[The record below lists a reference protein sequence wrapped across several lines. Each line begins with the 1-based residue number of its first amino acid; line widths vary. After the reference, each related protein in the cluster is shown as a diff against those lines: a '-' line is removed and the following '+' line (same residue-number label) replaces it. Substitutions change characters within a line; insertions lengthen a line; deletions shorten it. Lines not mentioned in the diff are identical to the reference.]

1 MAVKHEIKSQLAKLL
16 ATENLIV
23 EHRHC
28 ETAQF
33 NVHTRVLTLPM
44 WERASNIVYDML
56 VGHEVG
62 HALFTPDDDWN
73 KIYPDLPHQYVNIIE
88 DIRIE
93 KQMKRKYPGLAK
105 TFFAGYG
112 ELSSQDF
119 FCIADEDISTFTLAD
134 RINLNAKIGNFI
146 DVKFSEKEQEIV
158 RLCDE
163 CSTFGDVILAA
174 QELYKF
180 CKDEQQQQPQ
190 SAPVQSQSD
199 QSSDEQEEDG
209 QQEQQQVPTNS
220 NGDNLDNED
229 EKEDGEVT
237 PDVQQTTTKNERGG
251 KTQDPEIRT
260 VDSLEE
266 SIRDLV
272 NQHSQENTYVEIPDS
287 LNISKVIADNSE
299 IHEHCEEMFA
309 FYQKQEEDPTY
320 NLYAK
325 VDALFYEFKKSAQK
339 EVNYLVKEFECKKS
353 ADQYARA
360 STSRTGVL
368 DCTKLHTYKYNED
381 LFRKITVLP
390 DGKNHGLVFILD
402 WSGSMSTVLTDTIKQ
417 LYNLVW
423 FCKKVNIPFDVY
435 AFTNEWNKPR
445 FDPDT
450 QKYTEYPEFPVEEQ
464 VEGEFIIDKDF
475 SLMNLLTSNVN
486 GKVLE
491 KQLINIWRIAYYF
504 TNRYV
509 GYDIP
514 HRLSLSG
521 TPLNESL
528 VCLHKVLPEFQKR
541 NKVQK
546 VQCVILTDGE
556 APPLNYWK
564 ERTYTSYHSPTRE
577 TITELGSHYV
587 NGYNTILRDRK
598 TGNTYA
604 LDHGFTSLTDQ
615 LLYQLRDRFTN
626 VNFIGIRVIAPREA
640 GRFIDMNNGS
650 NDLKETFR
658 KEKACVITTSGYHAY
673 FAISSTSLAQ
683 DTEFDVDEGASK
695 AKIKSAFVK
704 SLKTKKLNKKVLG
717 EFISLVA

>member
-16 ATENLIV
+16 ATEDLIV

-44 WERASNIVYDML
+44 WEKASNTVYDLL

-62 HALFTPDDDWN
+62 HALFTPEDDWN
-73 KIYPDLPHQYVNIIE
+73 KTYPKLPHQYVNIIE

-105 TFFAGYG
+105 TFYNGYS
-112 ELSSQDF
+112 ELSDQDF
-119 FCIADEDISTFTLAD
+119 FSLEDEDVSTFTLAD
-134 RINLNAKIGNFI
+134 RINLHSKIGNFI
-146 DVKFSEKEQEIV
+146 DIKFSDKEKEIV
-158 RLCDE
+158 ALCE
-163 CSTFGDVILAA
+163 NCYTFADVLIAA

-180 CKDEQQQQPQ
+180 CKDQQQDL
-190 SAPVQSQSD
+190 QSQSASVQSNGQ
-199 QSSDEQEEDG
+199 QSSE
-209 QQEQQQVPTNS
+209 QQEQGDQEQEQSSS
-220 NGDNLDNED
+220 NEGSSLDRED
-229 EKEDGEVT
+229 QEEGGEVT
-237 PDVQQTTTKNERGG
+237 PDVQKSTTKNPQGG
-251 KTQDPEIRT
+251 KDQDPEIRT

-272 NQHSQENTYVEIPDS
+272 NQHSAENTYVEIPDS
-287 LNISKVIADNSE
+287 LDIGAVIAKNSE
-299 IHEHCEEMFA
+299 IHEHCDERFA
-309 FYQKQEEDPTY
+309 LYQEKEEDKSF
-320 NLYAK
+320 NIYAK
-325 VDALFYEFKKSAQK
+325 VDRLFYEFKKSAQK

-353 ADQYARA
+353 ADQYARS
-360 STSRTGVL
+360 STARTGVL

-402 WSGSMSTVLTDTIKQ
+402 WSGSMAPVLTDTIKQ
-417 LYNLVW
+417 LYNLIW

-435 AFTNEWNKPR
+435 AFTNEWNKPY
-445 FDPDT
+445 FDPVT
-450 QKYTEYPEFPVEEQ
+450 QKYTEYPEFPVKEK

-475 SLMNLLTSNVN
+475 SLMNILTSNVN

-491 KQLINIWRIAYYF
+491 KQLINIWRIAQYF
-504 TNRYV
+504 SNRYV

-514 HRLSLSG
+514 WRLALSG

-528 VCLHKVLPEFQKR
+528 ICLHKLLPEFQKR

-556 APPLNYWK
+556 APALNYWK
-564 ERTYTSYHSPTRE
+564 ERTYTSFHSPTRE
-577 TITELGSHYV
+577 TITELGSSYV
-587 NGYNTILRDRK
+587 NGHNTIIRDRK

-604 LDHGFTSLTDQ
+604 LDHTYTSLTDN
-615 LLYQLRDRFTN
+615 LLYQLRNRFTN

-640 GRFIDMNNGS
+640 GRFIDLNRGS
-650 NDLKETFR
+650 NNLKEIFR
-658 KEKACVITTSGYHAY
+658 KEKACLITTSGYHAY